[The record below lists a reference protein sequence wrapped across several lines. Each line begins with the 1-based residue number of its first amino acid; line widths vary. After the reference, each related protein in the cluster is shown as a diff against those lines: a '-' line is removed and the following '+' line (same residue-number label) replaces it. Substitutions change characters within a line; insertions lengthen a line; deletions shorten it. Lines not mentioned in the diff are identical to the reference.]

1 LKNREFESVE
11 NGTQQKM
18 VVSIKILPPIS
29 MKQVK
34 KAFKVQL
41 KELSMF
47 GKSGRVRK
55 AIWFAAASVIFA
67 GCGPSEEIQ
76 QQLAQLEVVTAQQ
89 DSLLE
94 AVAEYAEVMS
104 EISAELAA
112 VELEGQELRVAVESP
127 VAASRDSILGK
138 IRLLDDR
145 LQQSEQRLRQT
156 RWRVSQLNQL
166 SDSLRNTLEST
177 IANYEGVLATHRES
191 IASLTDQI
199 TELEA
204 ETDRLAA
211 NVEELEDDLDEAS
224 TVYYAISTKDELLER
239 GIIEKKGGARV
250 LFIFGKSGET
260 LVPATN
266 LDPADFTAI
275 DSREVS
281 EIPVP
286 NPDAAYMIVS
296 HHNPAYL
303 ENTPDEDG
311 MIYGPL
317 RITAPADFWSASPFL
332 ILVED

>member
-1 LKNREFESVE
+1 
-11 NGTQQKM
+11 
-18 VVSIKILPPIS
+18 
-29 MKQVK
+29 
-34 KAFKVQL
+34 
-41 KELSMF
+41 MF
-47 GKSGRVRK
+47 GKHVNARTAWLV
-55 AIWFAAASVIFA
+55 AASVFLV

-89 DSLLE
+89 DSLLG
-94 AVAEYAEVMS
+94 AVAEYAQVMS

-145 LQQSEQRLRQT
+145 LQQSEERLRQN
-156 RWRVSQLNQL
+156 RWRVRQLTQL
-166 SDSLRNTLEST
+166 SDSIRNTLEST
-177 IANYEGVLATHRES
+177 IENYEGVLATHRES
-191 IASLTDQI
+191 IATLTNQV

-204 ETDRLAA
+204 ETERLAA
-211 NVEELEDDLDEAS
+211 NVEELEGELDDAS
-224 TVYYAISTKDELLER
+224 TVYYAIATKDELLER

-275 DSREVS
+275 DSRAVN

-311 MIYGPL
+311 KIFGHL
-317 RITAPADFWSASPFL
+317 RITSPADFWSASPFL
-332 ILVED
+332 IIVED